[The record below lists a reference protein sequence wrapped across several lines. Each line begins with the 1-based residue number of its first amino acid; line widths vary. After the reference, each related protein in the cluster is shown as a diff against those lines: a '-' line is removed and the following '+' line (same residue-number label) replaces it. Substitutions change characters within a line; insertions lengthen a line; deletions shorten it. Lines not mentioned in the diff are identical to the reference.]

1 MSEIEENIFTVKLH
15 DVIIPA
21 TDKKALKTFDDIF
34 IVMDF
39 LEQDLSSIFKSKQ
52 LEEFT
57 EKHVVFILYNLLC
70 SLNFLETAK
79 VIHRDLKPSNILIN
93 DQCGVRI
100 CDFGLARSMPVEGGY
115 HLPLSSNALCSTGV
129 SSSEAESKELHAV
142 NSVLN

>member
-1 MSEIEENIFTVKLH
+1 MKLH

-21 TDKKALKTFDDIF
+21 SDKKDLRTFNDIF

-57 EKHVVFILYNLLC
+57 ENHVIFILYNLLC
-70 SLNFLETAK
+70 SLNFLETAN
-79 VIHRDLKPSNILIN
+79 VLHRDLKPSNILIN

-100 CDFGLARSMPVEGGY
+100 CDFGLARSMPLEAGC
-115 HLPLSSNALCSTGV
+115 HLQSSTLV
-129 SSSEAESKELHAV
+129 SSTEAESKESAAI
-142 NSVLN
+142 SFPLNCFGDTAEFLSKN